1 MKIDPYHYPVIII
14 AAFVIGVILA
24 MVFGFRPQH
33 GVNEAHG
40 RGILSPALVQTL
52 EPWTVDNA

>member
-14 AAFVIGVILA
+14 AAFVIGMILA

-33 GVNEAHG
+33 SADEVHG
-40 RGILSPALVQTL
+40 RGLLPPALAQTL